1 MPIESPRDAVIV
13 ATARSPIGRAFK
25 GSLREVRPD
34 DLAATIVQAA
44 LDKVP
49 ALDPTTIDDLY
60 LGCGLPGGEQGFNM
74 ARVVAT
80 LMGLDGLPGAT
91 LTRYCASSLQTTR
104 MAMHAIR
111 AGEGDVFISA
121 GVEMVSRYARGN
133 SDALPPEAQALV
145 GGGWENPRFAEARE
159 RSAARA
165 QGGAE
170 VWTDPRES
178 GQLPDIYLA
187 MGQTAENLAQVYDVT
202 REDMDAFG
210 VRSQNLAEKAIAD
223 GFWAREI
230 TPVTTPDGTV
240 VSTDDGPRAGVTLE
254 AVAGLKPVF
263 RPDGRI
269 TAGNCCPLNDG
280 AAAVVI
286 MSAERASE
294 LGLTP
299 LARIVS
305 TGVTGLSPEIM
316 GLGPVEASKQ
326 ALKRAGMTIDD
337 VDLVEINEAFAAQVI
352 PSYRQLGIPEEKL
365 NVAGGAIAVG
375 HPFGMTGA
383 RITGTLLNALE
394 WHDKTIGLETMCV
407 GGGQGMAMV
416 LERLS

>member
-1 MPIESPRDAVIV
+1 MPIESSRDAVIV
-13 ATARSPIGRAFK
+13 ATARSPIGRAHK
-25 GSLREVRPD
+25 GSLRDVRPD

-44 LDKVP
+44 LDKIP
-49 ALDPTTIDDLY
+49 QLDPTTIDDLY

-74 ARVVAT
+74 ARVVST
-80 LMGLDGLPGAT
+80 LLGLDTVPGAT

-111 AGEGDVFISA
+111 AGEGDVFVSA
-121 GVEMVSRYARGN
+121 GVEMVSRYARGS
-133 SDALPPEAQALV
+133 SDGLPPEAQALV
-145 GGGWENPRFAEARE
+145 GGGWENPRFGAAGE
-159 RSAARA
+159 RSKRRA

-170 VWTDPRES
+170 AWTDPREA
-178 GQLPDIYLA
+178 GELPDIYLT

-202 REDMDAFG
+202 RADMDEFG

-230 TPVTTPDGTV
+230 TPVTTPNGTV
-240 VSTDDGPRAGVTLE
+240 VSSDDGPRAGVTLD

-280 AAAVVI
+280 AAAVVV
-286 MSAERASE
+286 MSAQRAEE

-305 TGVTGLSPEIM
+305 TGVTALSPEIM
-316 GLGPVEASKQ
+316 GLGPVEASRQ
-326 ALKRAGMTIDD
+326 ALRRAGMTIDD

-352 PSYRQLGIPEEKL
+352 PSYRELGIPEEKL
-365 NVAGGAIAVG
+365 NVMGGAIAVG